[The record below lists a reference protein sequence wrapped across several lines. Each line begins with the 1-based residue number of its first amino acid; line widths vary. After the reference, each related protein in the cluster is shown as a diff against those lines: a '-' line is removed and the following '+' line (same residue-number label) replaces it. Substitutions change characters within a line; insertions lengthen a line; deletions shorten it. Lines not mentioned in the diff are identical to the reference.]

1 MANEQNLIK
10 NSERTP
16 SERREN
22 SSLTENEQRRLHS
35 LKLERS
41 LRKWGI
47 SPYHLSSRKGTNNL
61 PYLHL
66 QHAFK
71 HEQV

>member
-22 SSLTENEQRRLHS
+22 A
-35 LKLERS
+35 KKA
-41 LRKWGI
+41 LRKI
-47 SPYHLSSRKGTNNL
+47 
-61 PYLHL
+61 
-66 QHAFK
+66 
-71 HEQV
+71 